1 VRREVEARD
10 RGLPVFA
17 LRSLDDVVAASVAR
31 RRVAMTLL
39 AAFATL
45 AALLAAVGLYGVV
58 SQSARRRTKEI
69 AVRVALGAR
78 RRDVGR
84 LILNEGLALALA
96 GGVLGLGAAAA
107 ARRLLSTL
115 LFGVGPLDAATLA
128 GSAALLGLVALLA
141 SLAPALAAARADP
154 LVALRDER

>member
-1 VRREVEARD
+1 
-10 RGLPVFA
+10 
-17 LRSLDDVVAASVAR
+17 
-31 RRVAMTLL
+31 MTLL

-96 GGVLGLGAAAA
+96 GGALGLGAAAA
-107 ARRLLSTL
+107 AGRLLSTL